1 MSPGTFLV
9 VKSVRKTIRTTKY
22 TQTRPTSVPKY
33 VWYLLTTDR
42 FRPRSLV
49 PPFACALH
57 PSGSDDGMLFK
68 GKTGAAWRDLPERY
82 GPWKTAYTRLR
93 GWAIPTQTTN
103 EPAADRSS
111 AA

>member
-1 MSPGTFLV
+1 
-9 VKSVRKTIRTTKY
+9 
-22 TQTRPTSVPKY
+22 
-33 VWYLLTTDR
+33 
-42 FRPRSLV
+42 
-49 PPFACALH
+49 
-57 PSGSDDGMLFK
+57 LFK

-82 GPWKTAYTRLR
+82 GPWKTVYTRLR